1 MVLFRDYTVHTE
13 KGATLELFQFLP
25 QDNGAK
31 GIRVIKTRFW

>member
-25 QDNGAK
+25 
-31 GIRVIKTRFW
+31 KTMEPRASG